1 LSLFQRQLSAQVWEA
16 FPMVTKRPKSASIV
30 AEGYKKA
37 KVVAKGHKEA
47 NAVAKGH
54 KLSLVVTED

>member
-1 LSLFQRQLSAQVWEA
+1 LSPFQRQLSAQVWKA
-16 FPMVTKRPKSASIV
+16 FPMATKRPKEARII

-47 NAVAKGH
+47 NAVAEGH
-54 KLSLVVTED
+54 KQSLIVTED